1 MPFVWLLYNLVMGQM
16 DQRKPAWY
24 RRPISTAWGMT
35 AAGVVLLLF
44 FLDASCGPRSSSH
57 LSTGTLS
64 NIKQLAM
71 ALRTYAADNNGLL
84 PASFS
89 TNEDIRAALAS
100 YDLDERIFE
109 TRNPDGGEILPNSEL
124 AGVKLSEVLEPDE
137 IALLYETEPWSN
149 GRSIYAFATT
159 SVRSISADSVVKLSP
174 GSLNPDAVP
183 ENNEITSRF
192 RIGKSDYRLSG
203 SGEPTFDVII
213 KKWDGKRWIVQYEG
227 VSISGPIIKWES
239 DKVVVFL
246 KQPRTEIVGATQAP
260 GPNRYERVTIDVNG
274 VRSKLVDGWTIYQ

>member
-1 MPFVWLLYNLVMGQM
+1 VPFVWLLYNLVMGQM
-16 DQRKPAWY
+16 DQRERAWY

-44 FLDASCGPRSSSH
+44 VIDAVCRPQSTIPLRTATMSH
-57 LSTGTLS
+57 M
-64 NIKQLAM
+64 KQIAI
-71 ALRTYAADNNGLL
+71 ALRTYAADNDGLL

-89 TNEDIRAALAS
+89 TNEDLRAALAS

-109 TRNPDGGEILPNSEL
+109 TRNPDGGQILPNSDL
-124 AGVKLSEVLEPDE
+124 AGVKLLEVFEPDE

-159 SVRSISADSVVKLSP
+159 SVQSISADSVVKLSP

-183 ENNEITSRF
+183 ENNAIESRF

-213 KKWDGKRWIVQYEG
+213 KRWDGKRWTVQYEG
-227 VSISGPIIKWES
+227 VSISGPVIKWES
-239 DKVVVFL
+239 DKVEVFL
-246 KQPRTEIVGATQAP
+246 KQLRTEIVGATQAP
-260 GPNRYERVTIDVNG
+260 GPNRYERVTIDENG